1 MWSGAIRI
9 SPFDEK
15 RLQPSSV
22 DLTLD
27 STFRVLHNKLHHVDV
42 IDVKEDN
49 TELME
54 LVEVGPDDYLDLYP
68 RDFALATTAEVVS
81 LNNAHAARVEGKSS
95 LARLGLAVHITAG
108 FIDPG
113 FYGQVTLELANM
125 TCLPIRL
132 YPNMPVAQ
140 IAVFQ
145 MAGPAAHPYGAQG
158 TTSKYSGQVG
168 PTASRYHLNFAADG
182 AQIT

>member
-1 MWSGAIRI
+1 MYSGAIRV
-9 SPFDEK
+9 SPFDES
-15 RLQPSSV
+15 RLQPSSI

-27 STFRVLHNKLHHVDV
+27 NKFRVLQNKLHGVDV
-42 IDVKEDN
+42 IDVKDDN
-49 TELME
+49 SELME

-68 RDFALATTAEVVS
+68 RDFALASTVESVS

-95 LARLGLAVHITAG
+95 LGRLGLAVHITAG

-132 YPNMPVAQ
+132 YPGMPIAQ

-145 MAGPAAHPYGAQG
+145 MAGPVGHPYGTAG
-158 TTSKYSGQVG
+158 TTSKYAGQVG
-168 PTASRYHLNFAADG
+168 PTASRYHLNFVRSEA
-182 AQIT
+182 